1 MSNNSSNIVEIRVLF
16 TVVCLSYI
24 WLVYRLSQD
33 INIDRDFL
41 TSYYWS
47 SRATVS
53 IAVQG
58 Y

>member
-1 MSNNSSNIVEIRVLF
+1 MSNNSSNIVEIRMLF

-33 INIDRDFL
+33 INIDHDFL
-41 TSYYWS
+41 TAYHWS

>member
-1 MSNNSSNIVEIRVLF
+1 MSNNSSNIVEIRML
-16 TVVCLSYI
+16 

-41 TSYYWS
+41 TAYYWS